1 MKERGKFMEYEK
13 LYKYECP
20 IDFSL
25 NLIAGKWK
33 VLIIW
38 ELGVGTKRFTQ
49 LEKLLPGI
57 TRKVLIEQLKELEL
71 YQIIQREV
79 YPQVPPKVEY
89 SLTSQGK
96 ELFPVF
102 DSLYKWGQ
110 TQIDLL
116 NAQVDEQL
124 EQCEVSNS

>member
-1 MKERGKFMEYEK
+1 MEYDK
-13 LYKYECP
+13 LYKYDCP

-38 ELGVGTKRFTQ
+38 ELGNGIKRFTE
-49 LEKLLPGI
+49 LEKLLCGI
-57 TRKVLIEQLKELEL
+57 TRKVLIQQLKELEL
-71 YQIIQREV
+71 YQIIERKV
-79 YPQVPPKVEY
+79 YPEIPPKVEY
-89 SLTSQGK
+89 SLTLQGK

-116 NAQVDEQL
+116 NAQIDEKRDS
-124 EQCEVSNS
+124 CKGSSR

>member
-1 MKERGKFMEYEK
+1 MDYEK

-33 VLIIW
+33 VLIVW
-38 ELGVGTKRFTQ
+38 ELGIGTKRFTQ

-57 TRKVLIEQLKELEL
+57 SRKVLIQQLKELEL
-71 YQIIQREV
+71 YQIIDRKV
-79 YPQVPPKVEY
+79 YPQIPPKVEY
-89 SLTSQGK
+89 SLTIQGK
-96 ELFPVF
+96 ELFPIF

-110 TQIDLL
+110 LQIDML
-116 NAQVDEQL
+116 NAHVDEQI
-124 EQCEVSNS
+124 ECCKESDG

>member
-1 MKERGKFMEYEK
+1 MEYDK
-13 LYKYECP
+13 LYKYDCP

-38 ELGVGTKRFTQ
+38 ELGNGIKRFTE
-49 LEKLLPGI
+49 LEKLLCGI
-57 TRKVLIEQLKELEL
+57 TRKVLIQQLKELEL
-71 YQIIQREV
+71 YQIIERKV
-79 YPQVPPKVEY
+79 YPEIPPKVEY
-89 SLTSQGK
+89 SLTLQGK

-116 NAQVDEQL
+116 NAQIDEQRDS
-124 EQCEVSNS
+124 CKGSSR

>member
-1 MKERGKFMEYEK
+1 MEYEK

-33 VLIIW
+33 VLIVW
-38 ELGVGTKRFTQ
+38 ELGIGTKRFTE

-57 TRKVLIEQLKELEL
+57 SRKVLIQQLKELEL
-71 YQIIQREV
+71 YQIIDRKV
-79 YPQVPPKVEY
+79 YPQIPPKVEY
-89 SLTSQGK
+89 SLTVQGK
-96 ELFPVF
+96 ELFPIF

-110 TQIDLL
+110 LQIDML
-116 NAQVDEQL
+116 NAHVDEQI
-124 EQCEVSNS
+124 ECIKESDG